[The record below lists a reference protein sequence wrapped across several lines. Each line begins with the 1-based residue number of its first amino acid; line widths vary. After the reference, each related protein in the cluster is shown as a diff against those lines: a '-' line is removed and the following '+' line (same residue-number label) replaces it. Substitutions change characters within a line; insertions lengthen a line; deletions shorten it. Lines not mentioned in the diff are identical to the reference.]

1 MPTVTAAAR
10 LLIAVPVFIAAACSD
25 SVTPVAP
32 ELRPAAS
39 VSESTISVATAA
51 DLMAA
56 LVPENAGRRILVQA
70 GTYDIDHPLTV
81 PDGVTLEGEGTMLS
95 DGVGLPSGFGSAPHS
110 TLRMIAN
117 VAGDVLTLG
126 NGVTIQR
133 LEIVDRGG
141 RSGNVIGVG
150 SRRPGDQVV
159 ATILESEIVNA
170 NATFYGLFVQT
181 KNLNQGN
188 DPPPD
193 EGAAVSVRV
202 TRSVIRS
209 SLAGR
214 GVFAFNFAPL
224 GKVAVTLTRNVLGGI
239 TANGGVSLPDAV
251 HDSETRI
258 ESHGNLYRS
267 EAANPCAAVDVG
279 WNLTGGSG
287 PPANRP
293 VSETSRNTLSVQ
305 SVGDRIERFTTA
317 VQATGSRQFFPAWI
331 AGLNSDNTLNL
342 TLIDATLV
350 TPSCGTAQVVRDLEL
365 QGVFARPGIAAGN
378 GNTLHAVIRQV
389 TGSGL
394 RPNIYTDA
402 GGIAGPLAPQLRGI
416 GNRLEIVGSAE
427 AFARTNTQ
435 IDPAPGAEFF
445 TSNMN

>member
-1 MPTVTAAAR
+1 M
-10 LLIAVPVFIAAACSD
+10 
-25 SVTPVAP
+25 
-32 ELRPAAS
+32 
-39 VSESTISVATAA
+39 
-51 DLMAA
+51 
-56 LVPENAGRRILVQA
+56 
-70 GTYDIDHPLTV
+70 
-81 PDGVTLEGEGTMLS
+81 
-95 DGVGLPSGFGSAPHS
+95 
-110 TLRMIAN
+110 
-117 VAGDVLTLG
+117 
-126 NGVTIQR
+126 
-133 LEIVDRGG
+133 
-141 RSGNVIGVG
+141 
-150 SRRPGDQVV
+150 
-159 ATILESEIVNA
+159 
-170 NATFYGLFVQT
+170 
-181 KNLNQGN
+181 
-188 DPPPD
+188 
-193 EGAAVSVRV
+193 
-202 TRSVIRS
+202 
-209 SLAGR
+209 
-214 GVFAFNFAPL
+214 FAFNFAPL

-402 GGIAGPLAPQLRGI
+402 GGIAGPLPPQLRGI
-416 GNRLEIVGSAE
+416 GNRLKIVGSPE

>member
-1 MPTVTAAAR
+1 MLMIKRVSP
-10 LLIAVPVFIAAACSD
+10 LISGSVFLAAACSD
-25 SVTPVAP
+25 PVTPSAP
-32 ELRPAAS
+32 ELQPAQS
-39 VSESTISVATAA
+39 VSGNAISVSTAT

-70 GTYDIDHPLTV
+70 GTYEIDHRLTV
-81 PDGVTLEGEGTMLS
+81 PDGVTLEGEGQMLF
-95 DGVGLPSGFGSAPHS
+95 DEAGLPSGFGSAPHA
-110 TLRMIAN
+110 TVRMIAN

-133 LEIVDRGG
+133 LEIVDRAG

-150 SRRPGDQVV
+150 SRNSGDQVA

-193 EGAAVSVRV
+193 DGAAISVRL
-202 TRSVIRS
+202 TRSLIRS
-209 SLAGR
+209 SIGGR

-267 EAANPCAAVDVG
+267 EAANPCAVVDVG

-305 SVGDRIERFTTA
+305 SVSDRIERFTTA
-317 VQATGSRQFFPAWI
+317 VQATGSRQFFAASI
-331 AGLNSDNTLNL
+331 AGLNSDNTLFL
-342 TLIDATLV
+342 TLINATLA
-350 TPSCGTAQVVRDLEL
+350 TPACGSAQVVRDLEL

-402 GGIAGPLAPQLRGI
+402 GGISGPLPPQLRGI
-416 GNRLEIVGSAE
+416 GNRLEIVGSPE

-445 TSNMN
+445 TSKLQ